1 MDYKKYIF
9 YTIIVAIVFLNSSCL
24 SISYQKGKAILVS
37 TTDST
42 LNGSSII
49 TGHVYHVEFLVNYP
63 FYALFPDEIWMEN
76 ARYQA
81 NVDSLGNYTLKVSP
95 GTYTVKCQAKGNK
108 WDLLVEEKRD
118 IVVAANKKVKLDFY
132 LGYRAE

>member
-49 TGHVYHVEFLVNYP
+49 TGHVFHIDEVNYS
-63 FYALFPDEIWMEN
+63 LLNQIQGEIWLEN
-76 ARYQA
+76 ARYRTTT
-81 NVDSLGNYTLKVSP
+81 DSTGNYTLKISP
-95 GTYTVKCQAKGNK
+95 GIYTVKCQRMGNE
-108 WDLLVEEKRD
+108 WNLLVEEKRD
-118 IVVAANKKVKLDFY
+118 IVVAANKKVHLDFY
-132 LGYRAE
+132 IGYRVE